1 MVTIISLIILIAS
14 LVVVAVIVIKKF
26 PALAILDVGNI
37 PGEKEAK
44 FKDEMMRKRVE
55 RDVSKLSG
63 FFGRLWLSL
72 SRYLSSLLQSS
83 HAKLNEAKTK
93 YRHAAKV
100 PFAER
105 KHAIKELF
113 FAYSEAMKKEDWP
126 RAESQLVEIVS
137 LDQKNLLAFFRLGDL
152 YGRQKKW
159 TEARET
165 YGYSLKL
172 ARQQAKEGLEP
183 EISPQEVFYSLSWI
197 EKEAGD
203 LEAALDNIREALDL
217 EPNSP
222 RYLDLILDLSIMRKD
237 KSLATMALEKLVA
250 ANPENN
256 KLADWQ
262 EKIDALP
269 DEEADE
275 SVQK

>member
-1 MVTIISLIILIAS
+1 MVTIISLVILIAS
-14 LVVVAVIVIKKF
+14 LVVVAVIIIKKF
-26 PALAILDVGNI
+26 PSLAILDVGNI

-44 FKDEMMRKRVE
+44 FKEEMMRKRVE

-63 FFGRLWLSL
+63 FFGRLWLFL

-83 HAKLNEAKTK
+83 HAKLDEARTR
-93 YRHAAKV
+93 YRHTAKV

-105 KHAIKELF
+105 KQVIKELF

-126 RAESQLVEIVS
+126 QAERRLLEIAS
-137 LDQKNLLAFFRLGDL
+137 LDQKSLLAFFRLGDL
-152 YGRQKKW
+152 YGHQKKW

-165 YGYSLKL
+165 YNYALKL
-172 ARQQAKEGLEP
+172 ARQQIKEELEP
-183 EISPQEVFYSLSWI
+183 EISPQEIFYSLSWI

-203 LEAALDNIREALDL
+203 LEASLENIREALDI

-237 KSLATMALEKLVA
+237 KSLAALALEKLTA

-256 KLADWQ
+256 KLSDWQ
-262 EKIDALP
+262 EKIAALP
-269 DEEADE
+269 DEEADGIA
-275 SVQK
+275 